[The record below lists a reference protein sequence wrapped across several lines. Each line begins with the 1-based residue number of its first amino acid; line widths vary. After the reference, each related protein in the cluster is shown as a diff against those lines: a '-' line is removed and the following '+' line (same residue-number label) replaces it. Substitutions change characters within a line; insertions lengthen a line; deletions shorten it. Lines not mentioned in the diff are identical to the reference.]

1 MRISIISCLLLA
13 SLFSPCEAI
22 AQKQVAIKF
31 NITSPIAKTFNVA
44 GEWAFTDRFSA
55 QLVYF
60 ATSDFSVRGHVFSG
74 SGFTPEGRFHFRPQR
89 LKGFFV
95 GPYVRYRKLTWEI
108 PSKSASADF
117 TSWSGGFVTGYQAVI
132 KNLLIIDLFIGPSFG
147 NHSIKVTSGVIE
159 DFKLTTLTSAGV
171 RSGVSIGIALF

>member
-1 MRISIISCLLLA
+1 MRTLASLCLLLA
-13 SLFSPCEAI
+13 GLFSFHDAP

-31 NITSPIAKTFNVA
+31 NMTSPIAKTFNIA

-55 QLVYF
+55 QVVYF
-60 ATSDFSVRGHVFSG
+60 KTSDFNVRGHVFSG

-95 GPYVRYRKLTWEI
+95 GPYVRFRKLTWEI
-108 PSKSASADF
+108 PSKGASADF

-132 KNLLIIDLFIGPSFG
+132 KNLLIIDFFIGPSFS
-147 NHSIKVTSGVIE
+147 NNSLKVTAGVVD
-159 DFKLTTLTSAGV
+159 DFKLTTLTTTGV
-171 RSGVSIGIALF
+171 RSGLAIGIALF